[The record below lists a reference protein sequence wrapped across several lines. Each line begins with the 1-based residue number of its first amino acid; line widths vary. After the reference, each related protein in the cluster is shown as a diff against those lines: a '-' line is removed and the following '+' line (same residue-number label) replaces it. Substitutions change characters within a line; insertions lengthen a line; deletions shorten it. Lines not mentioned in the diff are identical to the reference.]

1 MPHRGELKCLADG
14 LIDSFMSRNND
25 SAGYWALGLL
35 YSCALEL
42 QKKTISLT
50 LLGGESTAGDSLCEA
65 LRTKY
70 SAFLL
75 ERMSRRGIPHHWIE
89 SANLTIHFEHHTATA
104 YGAISP
110 GRPFLIQLRVK
121 TTFAKSLMLER
132 VGYCWPHNPSHETRS
147 NRYRPSNEHHAPDA

>member
-25 SAGYWALGLL
+25 IEGYWALGLL
-35 YSCALEL
+35 YTRALEL
-42 QKKTISLT
+42 QRKAFTLT

-65 LRTKY
+65 LRGKY
-70 SAFLL
+70 GAFLS

-89 SANLTIHFEHHTATA
+89 SANLTIHFEHQPATA
-104 YGAISP
+104 CGPVSP
-110 GRPFLIQLRVK
+110 GRPFLVELLLT
-121 TTFAKSLMLER
+121 TTFAKSLALER

-147 NRYRPSNEHHAPDA
+147 TRYRSSHEHHAPDA

>member
-35 YSCALEL
+35 YSHALEL
-42 QKKTISLT
+42 QKKIVTLT
-50 LLGGESTAGDSLCEA
+50 LLGGESTRANSLCEA
-65 LRTKY
+65 LGTKY
-70 SAFLL
+70 GAFLL

-89 SANLTIHFEHHTATA
+89 SANLVIHFEHHTGTA
-104 YGAISP
+104 SGAISP

-121 TTFAKSLMLER
+121 TTFAKILVLER
-132 VGYCWPHNPSHETRS
+132 AGYCWPHNPSHETRS
-147 NRYRPSNEHHAPDA
+147 TRYPPSNEHRASDA